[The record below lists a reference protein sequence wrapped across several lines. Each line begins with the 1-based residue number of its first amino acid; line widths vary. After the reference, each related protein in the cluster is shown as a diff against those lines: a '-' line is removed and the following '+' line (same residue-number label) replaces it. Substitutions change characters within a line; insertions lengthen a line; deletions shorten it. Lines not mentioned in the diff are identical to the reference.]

1 MLSEDKKS
9 IQCCAAAPHLEKD
22 TRNDTSPFLATN
34 TNTNPYLVTNTNP
47 YLITDTNPYLM
58 TNTNTNPYLITNTN
72 PYLVTN
78 TNPYLV
84 TNIDIVAKSVKIST
98 NQFF

>member
-1 MLSEDKKS
+1 MLSEDKKC

-47 YLITDTNPYLM
+47 YLIT
-58 TNTNTNPYLITNTN
+58 NTN

-84 TNIDIVAKSVKIST
+84 TNIDTNPYLLTNTNFLLITNTYTSGDKS
-98 NQFF
+98 